1 MKKLLPLLML
11 VMTAASCVKDNDSE
25 NVPDTQINV
34 SYGSHAQ
41 QKMDIYLPPQR
52 SSSTTKVL
60 VMIHGGGWSGGD
72 KSDFTAGIAGVQ
84 QLLPGYAIFNINY
97 RLAATGNVNPFPA
110 QEQDVKAAIE
120 YIYNRREQFQ
130 ISEKFVY
137 LGASAGGHLALL
149 QGYKHT
155 SPVRPKA
162 IIDFFGPTDL
172 TALYNNSALA
182 ALLLPQALGGTPTS
196 NPTLYQSS
204 SPINYVTA
212 QSSATMILQGGID
225 DLVPPSQSTALRD
238 RLNTAGVANQ
248 YVFYPNEGHGWGDPS
263 ATDSYLK
270 IAAFLQIHNP

>member
-1 MKKLLPLLML
+1 MKKILPFLLLLTM
-11 VMTAASCVKDNDSE
+11 AASCVKNEDDK
-25 NVPDTQINV
+25 VPDTQLNV

-60 VMIHGGGWSGGD
+60 IMIHGGGWSGGD

-97 RLAATGNVNPFPA
+97 RLVGSGNVNVFPA
-110 QEQDVKAAIE
+110 QEEDVKAAVE

-130 ISEKFVY
+130 ISDKFVY

-155 SPVRPKA
+155 NVVRPKA

-172 TALYNNSALA
+172 TALFNNSALA
-182 ALLLPQALGGTPTS
+182 ALLLPQALGGTPTTNAS
-196 NPTLYQSS
+196 LYQSS

-212 QSSATMILQGGID
+212 QSSATMILQGGTD

-238 RLNTAGVANQ
+238 KLNTLGVANQ
-248 YVFYPNEGHGWGDPS
+248 YVFYPNEGHGWGDPN